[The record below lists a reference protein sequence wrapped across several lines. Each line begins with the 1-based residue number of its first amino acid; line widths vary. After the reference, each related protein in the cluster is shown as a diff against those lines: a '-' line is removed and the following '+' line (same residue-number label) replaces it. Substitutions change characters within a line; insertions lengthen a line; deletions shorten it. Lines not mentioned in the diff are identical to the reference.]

1 MMNKFSIVIPV
12 FNEELNIDL
21 LTDEIFMNL
30 SMYNNFYEIIF
41 VNDGSV
47 DQTLSKI
54 KYLNKKYPSVIRF
67 IDNKKNIGQSL
78 SLVEG
83 IKSSKFKTI
92 ITIDGDGQN
101 NPKDILILL
110 KRYFSDSNLYLV
122 GGIRYKRRDSFVKIA
137 SSKLAN
143 IIRGYF
149 LKDNCPDT
157 GCSLKVF
164 DKDVFLEFP
173 IFNGIHRFIP
183 ALFSGYGVKTYFINV
198 DHRHRVHGYS
208 KYGTFGRLFK
218 GVNDLIRVAKII
230 KEFKRNRV

>member
-1 MMNKFSIVIPV
+1 MNKFSIVIPV

-30 SMYNNFYEIIF
+30 SIYNNFYEIIF
-41 VNDGSV
+41 VNDGSL

-78 SLVEG
+78 SLVRG

-101 NPKDILILL
+101 NPKDIPILL
-110 KRYFSDSNLYLV
+110 KKYFSDNNLYLV
-122 GGIRYKRRDSFVKIA
+122 GGIRHKRRDSFVKIIT
-137 SSKLAN
+137 SKLAN
-143 IIRGYF
+143 ITRSHF

-164 DKDVFLEFP
+164 DKDVFLKFP

-183 ALFSGYGVKTYFINV
+183 ALFSGYGVKTCFTNV
-198 DHRHRVHGYS
+198 DHRHRVYGYS

-230 KEFKRNRV
+230 KEFKRNRG